1 MTEHEMV
8 ISDAANAL
16 SGVIDLLRES
26 LDTGLL
32 SQPNALRARE
42 ILAVAECIARQG
54 ESRPAVCPLAML
66 ITTR

>member
-8 ISDAANAL
+8 IVDAANAI
-16 SGVIDLLRES
+16 SGVLDLLRES
-26 LDTGLL
+26 LGSGLL

-42 ILAVAECIARQG
+42 ILAVAECIAQEGGPRQG
-54 ESRPAVCPLAML
+54 VCPLALL